1 MRVLKVTLE
10 GITTSFRYPHF
21 MIGVQPTFPMPP
33 PATIYGHICS
43 TLGEWFDPTGVAFA
57 YHFTSQSGF
66 EDMEHLHIVSGSG
79 GKLQGTSL
87 PKVLE
92 GSIQP
97 LKRQML
103 FAPRLVLYL
112 NKPEWESTFRSP
124 IYPVALGR
132 SQDLATYTDVRVI
145 ELEERSAVHLEHT
158 LLPFEMAT
166 RIGLGQV
173 TLMPRYVDYAQNRR
187 PFFERYLL
195 LQRRVLTTS
204 TDFLQYSPRPMLF
217 WADPEEH
224 IDNLPRGLAFHTF
237 IGDGHEAFTMATPA

>member
-43 TLGEWFDPTGVAFA
+43 TLGEWFDPAGVAFA

-66 EDMEHLHIVSGSG
+66 EDMEHLHIVSGAG
-79 GKLQGTSL
+79 GKLPGTAL

-97 LKRQML
+97 LKRQLL
-103 FAPRLVLYL
+103 FTPRLVLYL
-112 NKPEWESTFRSP
+112 NKPEWEGAFHSP
-124 IYPVALGR
+124 VYPVALGR

-145 ELEERSAVHLEHT
+145 ELEEQHDVHLEHT

-166 RIGLGQV
+166 RIGMGLV
-173 TLMPRYVDYAQNRR
+173 TLMPRYVDYTQNRR
-187 PFFERYLL
+187 PFFARYLL

-204 TDFLQYSPRPMLF
+204 KGFLQYGDIPMRF
-217 WADPEEH
+217 WADPSER
-224 IDNLPRGLAFHTF
+224 ISDLPRGLAFHTF
-237 IGDGHEAFTMATPA
+237 VGDEYEAFAMAPST